1 MRDEKQASKLPK
13 GHFFKAAYELPNKQ
27 GTVRFTAK
35 GRSMTAS
42 TTLWVKGHNAKEYEE
57 YKEYKNMRSAQKEYD
72 SMKSAAQQV
81 RVEQQSL

>member
-57 YKEYKNMRSAQKEYD
+57 YKEYKNMWSAQKEYD